1 MTEKTNIA
9 VKDKAGFQQTIN
21 TLSTLQGQIDAKLE
35 EGQKLITA
43 LQAAASKNV
52 VASESTGV
60 QSGTGQSTVAPAYRG
75 TVAATATAM
84 NNVGTQ
90 VAAAKTS
97 VGNVITNLQSIL
109 SGVTSIDEDGKAKV
123 SST

>member
-1 MTEKTNIA
+1 MTEKTNIT
-9 VKDKAGFQQTIN
+9 VKDAAGFQQSISA
-21 TLSTLQGQIDAKLE
+21 LSMLHGQIDAKLE

-52 VASESTGV
+52 VSSE
-60 QSGTGQSTVAPAYRG
+60 STVAPTYRG

-84 NNVGTQ
+84 KNVSTQ
-90 VAAAKTS
+90 VTAAKTS

-109 SGVTSIDEDGKAKV
+109 NGVTSIDDDGKSQVV
-123 SST
+123 SI

>member
-1 MTEKTNIA
+1 MTEKTNIT
-9 VKDKAGFQQTIN
+9 VKDRAGFQQTLN
-21 TLSTLQGQIDAKLE
+21 TLSTLHGQIDAKLE

-52 VASESTGV
+52 VASESTGT

-75 TVAATATAM
+75 TVASTATAM
-84 NNVGTQ
+84 TNLGTQ

-123 SST
+123 ASS